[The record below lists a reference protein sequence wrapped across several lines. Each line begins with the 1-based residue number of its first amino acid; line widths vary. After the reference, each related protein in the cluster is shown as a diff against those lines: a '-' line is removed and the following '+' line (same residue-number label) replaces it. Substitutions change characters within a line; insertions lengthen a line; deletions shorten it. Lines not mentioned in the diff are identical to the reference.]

1 VIESTVRDDKNDGKN
16 TQVYE
21 KNMTKTTLNVK
32 RNVVTREFLKK
43 FISYVKSQK
52 APEIDGDLSSYAA

>member
-1 VIESTVRDDKNDGKN
+1 MIESTVRDDKNDGKN